1 MKIKLKDERLG
12 KRWLTLVRSQMQV
25 ASPLAAGVKALPNA
39 TQAFAATQAA
49 WRFFNNERV
58 ELSELIVPL
67 RDYAREQIIQSDAP
81 FVLVAHDWSKLSFP
95 GHDFREDMAELSSKH
110 DIGYELTTSLAVN
123 ADNGTPL
130 APVEMHLKTG
140 RAFLSTRN
148 PAPLPVMHTDQ
159 ILPTMQASL
168 LWNLGRPIVH
178 VIDREA
184 DSVGHYRDW
193 DAAGHK
199 VLIRADDRQVLWDG
213 QRAKLSDIR
222 NEVCRQN
229 AFQDAGPA
237 LYHGR
242 RASLQVAEAAVILY
256 RPARKSIRKK
266 RVEVRGRPL
275 PMRLIMT
282 RVLDEDGKVLAQW
295 YLLSNV
301 PVEWANAAKLAHC
314 YYWRWRIESYFKLLK
329 SHGFQ
334 IEDWLQETGEA
345 IARRLLVVSMA
356 AVTVWHLMA
365 DDSPGAIEFKQ
376 ILVRL
381 SGRQMKRSRPVT
393 APALLTGLWSLL
405 AMLDTLEQID
415 VGALKNL
422 MAKVKLPVP
431 IISTA

>member
-1 MKIKLKDERLG
+1 
-12 KRWLTLVRSQMQV
+12 
-25 ASPLAAGVKALPNA
+25 
-39 TQAFAATQAA
+39 
-49 WRFFNNERV
+49 
-58 ELSELIVPL
+58 
-67 RDYAREQIIQSDAP
+67 
-81 FVLVAHDWSKLSFP
+81 
-95 GHDFREDMAELSSKH
+95 
-110 DIGYELTTSLAVN
+110 
-123 ADNGTPL
+123 
-130 APVEMHLKTG
+130 
-140 RAFLSTRN
+140 
-148 PAPLPVMHTDQ
+148 
-159 ILPTMQASL
+159 
-168 LWNLGRPIVH
+168 
-178 VIDREA
+178 
-184 DSVGHYRDW
+184 
-193 DAAGHK
+193 
-199 VLIRADDRQVLWDG
+199 
-213 QRAKLSDIR
+213 
-222 NEVCRQN
+222 
-229 AFQDAGPA
+229 
-237 LYHGR
+237 
-242 RASLQVAEAAVILY
+242 
-256 RPARKSIRKK
+256 
-266 RVEVRGRPL
+266 
-275 PMRLIMT
+275 MRLIMT

>member
-1 MKIKLKDERLG
+1 MEIKLKDERLG
-12 KRWLTLVRSQMQV
+12 KRWQTLVRSQMHV

-39 TQAFAATQAA
+39 TQSFAATQAA
-49 WRFFNNERV
+49 WRFYNNERV

-67 RDYAREQIIQSDAP
+67 RDYAREQISRSNAP
-81 FVLVAHDWSKLSFP
+81 FVLVAHDWCKLSFP
-95 GHDFREDMAELSSKH
+95 GHDFRKDLGELSGKH
-110 DIGYELTTSLAVN
+110 DIGYELTTSLAIN
-123 ADNGTPL
+123 ADNGAPL

-140 RAFLSTRN
+140 LAFLSTRN
-148 PAPLPVMHTDQ
+148 PAPEAVMHTDQ
-159 ILPTMQASL
+159 ILPTMQASAH
-168 LWNLGRPIVH
+168 WKLGRPIVH
-178 VIDREA
+178 MIDREA

-199 VLIRADDRQVLWDG
+199 VLIRADDRQILWDG
-213 QRAKLSDIR
+213 QRVKLSDIR
-222 NEVCRQN
+222 KEVCRQN
-229 AFQDAGPA
+229 AFKDAGPA

-242 RASLQVAEAAVILY
+242 RARLQVAEAAVILY

-266 RVEVRGRPL
+266 RVEVAGRPL

-282 RVLDEDGKVLAQW
+282 RVLDENGKVLAQW

-301 PVEWANAAKLAHC
+301 PAEWADAAKLARC

-334 IEDWLQETGEA
+334 LEDWLQETGEA

-365 DDSPGAIEFKQ
+365 DDSPNAIEFKQ

-381 SGRQMKRSRPVT
+381 SGRQMKRSRPAT

-405 AMLDTLEQID
+405 AMLETLQQID
-415 VGALKNL
+415 IGALKNL
-422 MAKVKLPVP
+422 MEKIKLPVP